1 MQRLRGTAIGVLHT
15 GRLSHGRMRLALPSV
30 ALPCLHAPMPTVA
43 GCAAAFAGR
52 AERSSQ
58 CNCGWA
64 ARRVATDP
72 QQLGAA
78 LAAIA
83 GGTHAPSGG
92 VVRRVSG
99 AGSESVRLLAVH
111 CTSAHTDE
119 VVVRY
124 SCGIDRLSG
133 NRVYSCVVR
142 RAGHPSGP
150 YPLAAHP
157 AADARKVRPKLVVAG
172 EHCTHPHAHGDIGA
186 GTSRSLRSRAS
197 RCVCAWHG

>member
-1 MQRLRGTAIGVLHT
+1 MRRCLQSLDALQLSPVEPNVPASATADGLRVG
-15 GRLSHGRMRLALPSV
+15 SLPIHNSSV
-30 ALPCLHAPMPTVA
+30 P
-43 GCAAAFAGR
+43 
-52 AERSSQ
+52 RS
-58 CNCGWA
+58 
-64 ARRVATDP
+64 
-72 QQLGAA
+72 QQLQEALTRQAA
-78 LAAIA
+78 VSCGEFQAQVASLSVHLLAA
-83 GGTHAPSGG
+83 
-92 VVRRVSG
+92 
-99 AGSESVRLLAVH
+99 H

-157 AADARKVRPKLVVAG
+157 AADARKVRPILVLAG